1 MSQENGRTSF
11 WDSYAANTKN
21 TSSPLAINLLVF
33 KPPDPATWIP
43 WSLLHHLPCFNFFVC
58 EIIHLHTLDETCF
71 VIFCHLEA
79 PWQSYQFQN
88 GWKGQKRQSNLAKK
102 LDFDLKKS
110 WVSMV
115 LKYPIPHSNLCAHS
129 CPWPQFLGSARR
141 LLQSTRR
148 IRKYMTTSRSGSISA
163 VGIHGNL
170 TTYLSKKDVK
180 LSITKHDSD
189 LHRKVPAL
197 VGKIAR
203 YLSQAAVFTSPS
215 L

>member
-1 MSQENGRTSF
+1 MDPVTFPARSATFQ
-11 WDSYAANTKN
+11 
-21 TSSPLAINLLVF
+21 LLLVRISSTSIHSMRPALSSSAILKRPGGVINF
-33 KPPDPATWIP
+33 KM
-43 WSLLHHLPCFNFFVC
+43 F
-58 EIIHLHTLDETCF
+58 
-71 VIFCHLEA
+71 
-79 PWQSYQFQN
+79 
-88 GWKGQKRQSNLAKK
+88 GKGQKRQSNLAKK
-102 LDFDLKKS
+102 LDFDSNKS

-115 LKYPIPHSNLCAHS
+115 LKCPIPHSSLCGHS

-197 VGKIAR
+197 VGTIAR